1 MKSFIEQFELTEFS
15 NNNFAIIGRILYIAT
30 QYEKTFR
37 AYFNGLACKYLPC
50 FVKEIDEFSR
60 IELTNDFMANMNEV
74 LNTSSK
80 LSFHRIISIF
90 FEKIINKAIPSNQIK
105 DLFIS
110 AKETR
115 NYIAHK
121 LCNFPVEEA
130 EVDSFKNFFQ
140 NELEEKLKQLI
151 ECTLIMEN
159 CINEF
164 NKDPLLKNISKEV
177 DRIFAWTINPLN

>member
-1 MKSFIEQFELTEFS
+1 MLINNYSTTEFS

-30 QYEKTFR
+30 QYEKTFK
-37 AYFNGLACKYLPC
+37 AYFNGLACKYLPF

-60 IELTNDFMANMNEV
+60 IKLTNDFMANMNEV

-90 FEKIINKAIPSNQIK
+90 FEKLINKVIPSNQIN

-115 NYIAHK
+115 NYIAHE
-121 LCNFPVEEA
+121 LCNFPVEES
-130 EVDSFKNFFQ
+130 ENDSFKKFLQ

>member
-1 MKSFIEQFELTEFS
+1 
-15 NNNFAIIGRILYIAT
+15 
-30 QYEKTFR
+30 
-37 AYFNGLACKYLPC
+37 
-50 FVKEIDEFSR
+50 
-60 IELTNDFMANMNEV
+60 MANMNEV

-80 LSFHRIISIF
+80 LSFHRLISIF
-90 FEKIINKAIPSNQIK
+90 FEKIINKAIPSNRIQ

-110 AKETR
+110 AKVTR
-115 NYIAHK
+115 NYIAHE

-130 EVDSFKNFFQ
+130 EKDSFKNFLQ

-164 NKDPLLKNISKEV
+164 DKEPTLIDINSEINKMYGWVVNS
-177 DRIFAWTINPLN
+177 

>member
-15 NNNFAIIGRILYIAT
+15 NNNFAIIGRVLYIAT
-30 QYEKTFR
+30 QYEKSFR
-37 AYFNGLACKYLPC
+37 AYFNNLACKYFNF
-50 FVKEIDEFSR
+50 FVKEIDEFSG
-60 IELTNDFMANMNEV
+60 IEISNDFMANMNEV

-90 FEKIINKAIPSNQIK
+90 FEKIINKAIPSKQIK

-115 NYIAHK
+115 NYIAHE

-130 EVDSFKNFFQ
+130 ENDSFKNFLQ
-140 NELEEKLKQLI
+140 SELEEKLKQLI

-164 NKDPLLKNISKEV
+164 NKEPTFNDVSSK
-177 DRIFAWTINPLN
+177 INKIYGWILNR

>member
-1 MKSFIEQFELTEFS
+1 MLINNDSTTEFS

-37 AYFNGLACKYLPC
+37 AYFNGLACKYLPW

-60 IELTNDFMANMNEV
+60 IELTNDFMANMKEV

-80 LSFHRIISIF
+80 LSFHRFISIF
-90 FEKIINKAIPSNQIK
+90 FEKIINKAIPSKQIK

-115 NYIAHK
+115 NYIAHE

-130 EVDSFKNFFQ
+130 ENDSFKNFLQ
-140 NELEEKLKQLI
+140 SKLEEKLKQLI

-164 NKDPLLKNISKEV
+164 YKDPLLKNISKEV
-177 DRIFAWTINPLN
+177 DRIFAWTITPLN

>member
-1 MKSFIEQFELTEFS
+1 MLLNFI
-15 NNNFAIIGRILYIAT
+15 
-30 QYEKTFR
+30 YEKTFR
-37 AYFNGLACKYLPC
+37 AYFNGLACKSFNY
-50 FVKEIDEFSR
+50 FVKEIDEFSG
-60 IELTNDFMANMNEV
+60 IEISNDFMANMNIV
-74 LNTSSK
+74 INTSSK
-80 LSFHRIISIF
+80 LSFHRLISIF
-90 FEKIINKAIPSNQIK
+90 FEKIINKAIPSTKIK

-115 NYIAHK
+115 NYIAHE

-130 EVDSFKNFFQ
+130 ENDSFKNFLQ
-140 NELEEKLKQLI
+140 RELEEKLKQLI

>member
-37 AYFNGLACKYLPC
+37 AYFNGLACKYVNF
-50 FVKEIDEFSR
+50 FVKEIDEFSG
-60 IELTNDFMANMNEV
+60 IEISNDFMANMNEV

-80 LSFHRIISIF
+80 LSFHRLISIF
-90 FEKIINKAIPSNQIK
+90 FDKIINKAISSTQIK

-115 NYIAHK
+115 NYIAHE
-121 LCNFPVEEA
+121 LCNFHVEEA
-130 EVDSFKNFFQ
+130 ENDSFRNFLQ

-164 NKDPLLKNISKEV
+164 NKEPTLIDINSKINKIYDWIVKN
-177 DRIFAWTINPLN
+177 

>member
-1 MKSFIEQFELTEFS
+1 MIIDHFETTEFS

-37 AYFNGLACKYLPC
+37 VYFNGLACRNLNY

-60 IELTNDFMANMNEV
+60 IEISNDFMANMNGV
-74 LNTSSK
+74 IDKSSK
-80 LSFHRIISIF
+80 LSFHRLISIF

-105 DLFIS
+105 NLFIS

-115 NYIAHK
+115 NYIAHE

-130 EVDSFKNFFQ
+130 ENDSFKNFLQ
-140 NELEEKLKQLI
+140 SELEEKLKQLI
-151 ECTLIMEN
+151 ECALIMEN

-164 NKDPLLKNISKEV
+164 NKDPTFNDVSSK
-177 DRIFAWTINPLN
+177 INKIYGWILNR

>member
-1 MKSFIEQFELTEFS
+1 MIIDHFETTEFS
-15 NNNFAIIGRILYIAT
+15 NNNFAIIGRVLYIAT
-30 QYEKTFR
+30 QYEKSFR
-37 AYFNGLACKYLPC
+37 AYWNSLACKYFNF

-60 IELTNDFMANMNEV
+60 IEISNDFMANMNRV
-74 LNTSSK
+74 IDTSSK
-80 LSFHRIISIF
+80 LSFHRLISIF

-115 NYIAHK
+115 NYIAHE
-121 LCNFPVEEA
+121 LCNFPVEES
-130 EVDSFKNFFQ
+130 ENDSFRNFLQ

-164 NKDPLLKNISKEV
+164 NKEPTFNDVSSK
-177 DRIFAWTINPLN
+177 INKIYGWILNR

>member
-37 AYFNGLACKYLPC
+37 AYFNGLACKYLPF

-60 IELTNDFMANMNEV
+60 IKLTNDFMININEV
-74 LNTSSK
+74 FNISSK

-90 FEKIINKAIPSNQIK
+90 FEKIINKAIPSKQIK

-115 NYIAHK
+115 NYIAHE

-130 EVDSFKNFFQ
+130 ENDSFKNFLQ
-140 NELEEKLKQLI
+140 SELEEKLKQLI

-177 DRIFAWTINPLN
+177 DRIFAWTITPLN

>member
-15 NNNFAIIGRILYIAT
+15 NNNFAIIGRVLYIAT
-30 QYEKTFR
+30 QYEKSFR
-37 AYFNGLACKYLPC
+37 AYFNSLACKYFNF
-50 FVKEIDEFSR
+50 FVIEIDEFSG
-60 IELTNDFMANMNEV
+60 IEISNDFMANMNEV

-115 NYIAHK
+115 NYIAHE
-121 LCNFPVEEA
+121 LCNFPVEKA

-151 ECTLIMEN
+151 ECILIMEN
-159 CINEF
+159 CINDF
-164 NKDPLLKNISKEV
+164 NKEPTLID
-177 DRIFAWTINPLN
+177 INSEINKIYDWVVNS